1 MTWLVRDVTRGAAE
15 AGRDHLLIHA
25 AGVQDGMRG
34 VLLPGPS
41 GSGKSTLAAGLVR
54 SGLAYL
60 SDELVALE
68 VGSGHL
74 LPYAKPISLKRGSF
88 GVLYDMVPLAP
99 RRADD
104 GSATPEMLVAVG
116 TSVGRLVGMPVPAR
130 AARGAALRARRRRT
144 AVRAVVR
151 DRGVR
156 RRGGEHRESRR
167 TRGRRGAGTG

>member
-1 MTWLVRDVTRGAAE
+1 M
-15 AGRDHLLIHA
+15 
-25 AGVQDGMRG
+25 
-34 VLLPGPS
+34 LLPGPS
-41 GSGKSTLAAGLVR
+41 GAGKSTLAAGLVR

-116 TSVGRLVGMPVPAR
+116 TSVGRLVGMPCRPELLVVPRYEPGGATR
-130 AARGAALRARRRRT
+130 FVPLSETEAFAAVAVNTVNLVEHGAAAVQALGELVARCERVALAMSDLDE
-144 AVRAVVR
+144 AVALVR
-151 DRGVR
+151 GLL
-156 RRGGEHRESRR
+156 
-167 TRGRRGAGTG
+167 